1 MKEPLNSWNSYIA
14 ELKGS
19 YTAPHHAIGASAWE
33 NRSTTPNGPFL
44 GNGDM
49 RVVLLGDRSTQEFC
63 ISKSDMWTDEDSRK
77 NVRAITTG
85 GITIRP
91 GEQASAQRAG
101 FLQEQCFWDAAVH
114 AVSEAGFETDAFVAA
129 ADNIMFLT
137 VYNKGTEPFP
147 LCIDVW
153 AKEDEPCFPVSC
165 GSRQGVLWV
174 SRETSSAPRG
184 NGEPARWVS
193 TSAVAARFL
202 DGEGSAFQVSQGKVV
217 MEIEIPPRQSRCLG
231 VVLEGGK
238 NEFRAVEKAVD
249 KAGKLDFNL
258 RDRLQAEHREWWHG
272 FWGKSY
278 VNLSDRALENFYI
291 GSLYFLACVNRAGA
305 VPAGQYP
312 FCISDDPAWA
322 GDYHLDQEYL
332 GQNEGFFSA
341 NRAELSDGA
350 LAPLLDFME
359 TGKDYAKSK
368 MTVVHPSFDRPREGM
383 LYPVGL
389 GPWGV
394 DSTVHDND
402 NEPWVGNM
410 VSNASYTGMLVL
422 WQYEYY
428 RDEEWLRDT
437 GYPFLR
443 ELARF
448 WTSHIRLIGE
458 RDEAGNY
465 CTYGATW
472 EESFGKNPPT
482 DLGLIRTI
490 LGHAAA
496 YSRMLETDEAE
507 REEWLDIL
515 EHIPP
520 YPTGFQEGREVF
532 VEYVGAKRLRGGC
545 ELSMVF
551 PAEAMSMIRTPEWI
565 PLVHNTL
572 DFELEMLTKPMHS
585 AITATRTGYPIEKII
600 SALKRGVLEAPVGT
614 WSGVRENY
622 TNGSLHF
629 HGEYIEFIHSSLLQS
644 QDGVIRLFPNW
655 YRDEPAEFYGLRA
668 RGAFLV
674 SARQDGDGKITDVRI
689 YSEKGGI
696 CVLEAPPSAVV
707 LENGRRVPVEN
718 STLPNGWQICT
729 FETRAGSDY
738 QVQL

>member
-1 MKEPLNSWNSYIA
+1 MKELLNSWNAYIA
-14 ELKGS
+14 ELKGC
-19 YTAPHHAIGASAWE
+19 YTAPHHDIGVNEWE
-33 NRSTTPNGPFL
+33 NQSTTPNGPIL

-49 RVVLLGDRSTQEFC
+49 RVVLLGDRDTQEFC

-91 GEQASAQRAG
+91 GKQASAKGVDFR
-101 FLQEQCFWDAAVH
+101 QEQYFWDAAVH
-114 AVSEAGFETDAFVAA
+114 AVSEAGFETDTFVAA
-129 ADNIMFLT
+129 TKNIMFLT
-137 VYNKGTEPFP
+137 IYNRGTEPLP

-153 AKEDEPCFPVSC
+153 TKEDEPCFPVSC
-165 GSRQGVLWV
+165 GFQQGLLWA
-174 SRETSSAPRG
+174 SRETSSVPRG

-193 TSAVAARFL
+193 TSAIAARFL
-202 DGEGSAFQVSQGKVV
+202 DCEGCAYQVSKGKVEI
-217 MEIEIPPRQSRCLG
+217 EIEIPPRQSCCLG

-238 NEFRAVEKAVD
+238 NEFRATERAV
-249 KAGKLDFNL
+249 ASARKLNFAL
-258 RDRLQAEHREWWHG
+258 RDKLQAEHKEWWHG
-272 FWGKSY
+272 FWQKSY
-278 VNLSDRALENFYI
+278 VNIPDRVLENFYI
-291 GSLYFLACVNRAGA
+291 GALYLLACVNRAGA

-322 GDYHLDQEYL
+322 GDYHMDQEYL

-341 NRAELSDGA
+341 NRSELSDGV

-359 TGKDYAKSK
+359 TGKSYAKYK
-368 MTVVHPSFDRPREGM
+368 MAVVHPSFDKPREGI

-394 DSTVHDND
+394 DSTVHDNN
-402 NEPWVGNM
+402 NEPWLGNM
-410 VSNASYTGMLVL
+410 VSDASYTGMLVL

-428 RDEEWLRDT
+428 RDEEWLKNT

-443 ELARF
+443 ELAKF

-458 RDEAGNY
+458 QDEAGNY

-472 EESFGKNPPT
+472 EESFGKNPIT

-490 LGHAAA
+490 LEHVIA
-496 YSRMLETDEAE
+496 YSRMLKTDEAE
-507 REEWLDIL
+507 RKEWQDIL

-520 YPTGFQEGREVF
+520 YPTNFQEGKEVF
-532 VEYVGAKRLRGGC
+532 VEYVGAKNLRGGC

-551 PAEAMSMIRTPEWI
+551 PAEAVSVLHTPEWI
-565 PLVHNTL
+565 LPAHNTL
-572 DFELEMLTKPMHS
+572 DFELDMLTKPVHS
-585 AITATRTGYPIEKII
+585 AIAATRTGYPIEKIVN
-600 SALKRGVLEAPVGT
+600 ALKKGVLEAPIGT

-629 HGEYIEFIHSSLLQS
+629 HGEFIEFINSSLLQS

-655 YRDEPAEFYGLRA
+655 YKKEPAEFFCLRA

-674 SARQDGDGKITDVRI
+674 SARQDKNGNVTDIRI
-689 YSEKGGI
+689 YSEKGEI
-696 CVLEAPPSAVV
+696 CVLEAPLSVV
-707 LENGRRVPVEN
+707 VKENGQRIPVEN
-718 STLPNGWQICT
+718 SILPNGWQICT
-729 FETRAGSDY
+729 FETKAGGDY
-738 QVQL
+738 QVQF